1 MGVRGFDHVAI
12 PIERVDEMLA
22 FYAALGFRVEDHGP
36 RYYSVH
42 FGSDKTGGQNKINM
56 HGPALWK
63 SREFDLRGPSAT
75 PGCGD
80 FCFVWE
86 GTVASIEAK
95 LAALSVPIVH
105 GPVRLT
111 GAAGEGVSV
120 YTRDPDA
127 NLLEFIVYGEGS
139 AAD

>member
-1 MGVRGFDHVAI
+1 MNVRGFDHVAI
-12 PIERVDEMLA
+12 PIEQVDAMLA

-42 FGSDKTGGQNKINM
+42 FGSAETGGRNKINM
-56 HGPALWK
+56 HAPGLWK
-63 SREFDLRGPSAT
+63 SGEFDLRGPTAT

-86 GTVASIEAK
+86 GTVASIEAT
-95 LAALSVPIVH
+95 LAGLSVPIVR

-111 GAAGEGVSV
+111 GAAGEGTSV
-120 YTRDPDA
+120 YVRDPDG
-127 NLLEFIVYGEGS
+127 NLLEFIVYGE
-139 AAD
+139 D

>member
-1 MGVRGFDHVAI
+1 MSVHGFDHVAI
-12 PIERVDEMLA
+12 PIERVDAMLA

-42 FGSDKTGGQNKINM
+42 FGRNKINM
-56 HGPALWK
+56 HAPALWQ
-63 SREFDLRGPSAT
+63 SGEFDLRGPTAT

-80 FCFVWE
+80 FCFVWD

-95 LAALSVPIVH
+95 LAGLSVPVVC

-111 GAAGEGVSV
+111 GGAGEGTSV
-120 YTRDPDA
+120 YTRDPDG
-127 NLLEFIVYGEGS
+127 NLLEFIVYGE
-139 AAD
+139 D

>member
-1 MGVRGFDHVAI
+1 MSVRGFDHVAI

-63 SREFDLRGPSAT
+63 SGEFDLRGPSAT

-95 LAALSVPIVH
+95 LAALSVPIVR

-127 NLLEFIVYGEGS
+127 NLLEFIVYGE
-139 AAD
+139 D

>member
-1 MGVRGFDHVAI
+1 MSVRRFDHVAI

-42 FGSDKTGGQNKINM
+42 FGSEETGGANKINM
-56 HGPALWK
+56 HAPALWK
-63 SREFDLRGPSAT
+63 PGDFTLRGPTAT

-95 LAALSVPIVH
+95 LAELSIPVVV
-105 GPVRLT
+105 GPVPMT
-111 GAAGEGVSV
+111 GGAGEGTSV
-120 YTRDPDA
+120 YARDPDG
-127 NLLEFIVYGEGS
+127 NLLEFIVYG
-139 AAD
+139 DD

>member
-1 MGVRGFDHVAI
+1 MSVRGFDHVAI
-12 PIERVDEMLA
+12 PIEQVDAMLA

-42 FGSDKTGGQNKINM
+42 FGSNKINM
-56 HGPALWK
+56 HAPALWQ
-63 SREFDLRGPSAT
+63 SGEFDLRGPTAT

-86 GTVASIEAK
+86 GTVASIEAT
-95 LAALSVPIVH
+95 LAGLSVPVVC

-111 GAAGEGVSV
+111 GGAGEGTSV
-120 YTRDPDA
+120 YVRDPDG
-127 NLLEFIVYGEGS
+127 NLLEFIVYG
-139 AAD
+139 DD